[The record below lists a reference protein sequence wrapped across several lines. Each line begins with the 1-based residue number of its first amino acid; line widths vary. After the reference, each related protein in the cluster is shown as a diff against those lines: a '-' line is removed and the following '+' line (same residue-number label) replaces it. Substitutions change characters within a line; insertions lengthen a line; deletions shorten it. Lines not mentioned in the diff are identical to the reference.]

1 MRMMNEIKMMMIL
14 TVQEEDDDHD
24 EHGHGHEEHA
34 HDHDEHGHGHDEP
47 GIIRTA
53 SSPSVK
59 MLTKEFSGRVI
70 QNYWSK
76 NVIC

>member
-14 TVQEEDDDHD
+14 TVQEEDD
-24 EHGHGHEEHA
+24 
-34 HDHDEHGHGHDEP
+34 DHDEHGHGHDEP